1 MMEFQSPA
9 AAKPDYVAPKL
20 TLVGSFEQ
28 ITQRTG
34 SGNHLDATY
43 PYGTPRGNIFS

>member
-1 MMEFQSPA
+1 MNTSETVQ
-9 AAKPDYVAPKL
+9 KLGYVAPKL

-34 SGNHLDATY
+34 SGNHLDANY